1 MHRFF
6 LNEENFKDDT
16 FFLYDE
22 DFHHIKNVLRL
33 KQKDNIEIIYNNMI
47 YICTNLTFNSDN
59 LSVSIIS
66 KDKLLL
72 ESPNI
77 HLYQGLAKSDKFDYI
92 VQKSVEL
99 GVTEITPLLT
109 NRVIVKLNGKKS
121 DRKIERYKK
130 ISKSAA
136 SQSKRS
142 IIPTVNNPLQIDE
155 LFLDKNELGLIAYEN
170 SSNYN
175 LKKILKSS
183 TVNNIK
189 IVIGPE
195 GGFEKY
201 EVEELMDKGF
211 KSISLGKRIL
221 RTETAPLNL
230 ISVIQY
236 ELGDM

>member
-6 LNEENFKDDT
+6 LDYENLKDDT
-16 FFLYDE
+16 FIIRGE

-33 KQKDNIEIIYNNMI
+33 KQKDSIEIISDDTI
-47 YICTNLTFNSDN
+47 YICNNLIFNDDN
-59 LSVSIIS
+59 LLASIVSQNKVYVELPS
-66 KDKLLL
+66 
-72 ESPNI
+72 I

-99 GVTEITPLLT
+99 GVKEITPLLT
-109 NRVIVKLNGKKS
+109 NRVIVKLNEKKS
-121 DRKIERYKK
+121 DKKIERYNK

-136 SQSKRS
+136 SQSKRNF
-142 IIPTVNNPLQIDE
+142 IPIVNDPIKIDE
-155 LFLDKNELGLIAYEN
+155 LTLNDNELGLIAYEN
-170 SSNYN
+170 SNNYN
-175 LKKILKSS
+175 LKKILRNSKIKD
-183 TVNNIK
+183 IK

-195 GGFEKY
+195 GGFEEC
-201 EVEELMDKGF
+201 EVDKLIEKGF

-236 ELGDM
+236 ELGEI